1 MKMAWKS
8 NALSFAFAALQIPA
22 AHGQDFYAGKQVTI
36 IVGSAPGGGYDLLAR
51 LTSRHL
57 GKHIPG
63 NPTFIVQN
71 VPAAGS
77 LVAANQLASISPR
90 DGSVIGLMQRG
101 VLLAHI
107 TAPSGVR
114 YNVKDF
120 RWIGSLA
127 SETGVTLAYETA
139 PHKSAKDLFEQ
150 ELIIGATPNVDPET
164 TARLYNALIGTKFK
178 IVNGYNGTTA
188 IGLAMERGEVQGIA
202 DWSWS
207 SLKAQRPTWIRD
219 GKVRYLLQGGLERD
233 KELPDV
239 PNALDFVKDDVSRK
253 VLELHFTQK
262 TVARPLLAPPGV
274 PDERI
279 QLLRN
284 GFMALDKDDAFH
296 EEARKSNVDLSLMSG
311 EAVDK
316 VIDLIVNATP
326 EVKDRLAAA
335 MKAQ

>member
-8 NALSFAFAALQIPA
+8 VALSLALATLQAPA
-22 AHGQDFYAGKQVTI
+22 GYAQDFYAGKQVAI

-127 SETGVTLAYETA
+127 SETGLTLAYETA
-139 PHKSAKDLFEQ
+139 PHQNAKDLFEK
-150 ELIIGATPNVDPET
+150 ELIIGASPNVDPEL

-178 IVNGYNGTTA
+178 IVTGYNGTTS

-207 SLKAQRPTWIRD
+207 SLKAQRPAWIRD
-219 GKVRYLLQGGLERD
+219 KKVRYLLQGALERD

-253 VLELHFTQK
+253 VLELYFTQK
-262 TVARPLLAPPGV
+262 TVARPLLTPPAV
-274 PDERI
+274 PMDRVET
-279 QLLRN
+279 LRKA
-284 GFMALDKDDAFH
+284 FMALDKDEAFH
-296 EEARKSNVDLSLMSG
+296 DEARKSNIDLSLLSG
-311 EAVDK
+311 EAVDR
-316 VIDLIVNATP
+316 VIDLIANATP
-326 EVKDRLAAA
+326 EVKDRLGAA